1 MQVDVI
7 FRLSCPRRRLHDQ
20 WVESVEVRDPYE
32 ILGIGKTAPAEEI
45 QKAYRKLAKKLHPD
59 LNPGDRQAEAD
70 FKELSQAYGIL
81 SDPEKRRR
89 FDQGEIDAS
98 GEEKPRQQYY
108 RDYAP
113 ADATY
118 GNSSGFADFAG
129 SDSFLAELLRRQ
141 REHARRMPGADLHYT
156 LVIDLLDA
164 INGATRRLSLPSG
177 GSIDVTIP
185 AGVRDGQVIRLR
197 GKGAPSQ
204 GEGPPGDAMIELT
217 ISPHRFFVLDGDDI
231 RLELPVTL
239 KEAVLG
245 GKVKVPTPAGA
256 VMMTIPK
263 GSNTGTILRLR
274 GKGAPRKSGG
284 HGDEL
289 VVLKVMLPSSPDAGL
304 EELVSQW
311 SPEKEDDLRGDMLS

>member
-1 MQVDVI
+1 
-7 FRLSCPRRRLHDQ
+7 
-20 WVESVEVRDPYE
+20 VESVEVKDPYE
-32 ILGIGKTAPAEEI
+32 ILGIDRAAHAEDI

-98 GEEKPRQQYY
+98 GEETPRQRYY
-108 RDYAP
+108 RDYAS
-113 ADATY
+113 ADAPY
-118 GNSSGFADFAG
+118 GNPSGFADFAS
-129 SDSFLAELLRRQ
+129 SDDFLAELLRRQ

-156 LVIDLLDA
+156 FAIDLLEA
-164 INGATRRLSLPSG
+164 INGATRRLTLPSG
-177 GSIDVTIP
+177 GTIDVTIP
-185 AGVRDGQVIRLR
+185 PGVREGQVIRLR

-204 GEGPPGDAMIELT
+204 GEGPPGDALIELT
-217 ISPHRFFVLDGDDI
+217 VRPHRFFVLDGDDI

-245 GKVKVPTPAGA
+245 GKVKVPTPTGA
-256 VMMTIPK
+256 VMMAIPR

-289 VVLKVMLPSSPDAGL
+289 VILKVMLPSSPDHEL
-304 EELVSQW
+304 EELLSRW
-311 SPEKEDDLRGDMLS
+311 SPEKDDDLRGDMQS